1 MNGAGIRTAR
11 RLDRL
16 WRLARLLDDVV
27 RIPLINRRIGLD
39 GIVGLVPGLGD
50 GATALLSLYIVV
62 EAGRLGVPPAKLVRM
77 LGNVALDAALGA
89 VPVLGDV
96 FDIVWKA
103 NLRNVEI
110 IEEHVL
116 AAPAKGSER

>member
-1 MNGAGIRTAR
+1 MS
-11 RLDRL
+11 
-16 WRLARLLDDVV
+16 LLVK
-27 RIPLINRRIGLD
+27 ICGLKT
-39 GIVGLVPGLGD
+39 P
-50 GATALLSLYIVV
+50 
-62 EAGRLGVPPAKLVRM
+62 
-77 LGNVALDAALGA
+77 VALDAALGA